1 MTREQLEHVRRAS
14 AAITADTSFVV
25 IGSQAV
31 LLQCP
36 DAPAELLASNEAL
49 LKHHMIDAERLESR
63 LRQLDFPSEAHVAW
77 ARRRAAEAL
86 T

>member
-1 MTREQLEHVRRAS
+1 MTREELEHVLRAS
-14 AAITADTSFVV
+14 AAITADNSFVV
-25 IGSQAV
+25 IRSQ
-31 LLQCP
+31 
-36 DAPAELLASNEAL
+36 SHSL
-49 LKHHMIDAERLESR
+49 LKHRMIDANRLESR